1 MGGSRAGSQTTLQQ
15 DEHGGP
21 ANGTSTES
29 QPQETNPK
37 ATANA
42 ADGRNGRL
50 HARLAELR

>member
-29 QPQETNPK
+29 QPQEINPK